1 MRTLGY
7 FCRYVPQELLEAC
20 GFKAVCFKPDFS
32 SPQFSSL
39 PVPFCAL
46 CKTFIS
52 WALNHRGFSGFVV
65 PLACDAS
72 RRTYEILRTL
82 SVPVFSFDVPA
93 LTGEIALRWLTENLN
108 ELARKLLAQSGRSFL
123 EFTASLKQALGGT
136 LRQQKAFLREWEE
149 RLRAS
154 DRIPLL
160 LSGSHFAHVLLPL
173 LEEKGFLVFPDLPE
187 NRLLLGEEPLLL
199 TASPLED
206 LARFILRRL
215 PCPRLSGPAR
225 RTALKRLCGALGL
238 RGVVIVFSKFCDFQ
252 LYEIGLL
259 GRSLSLPVLCLEH
272 DTTPSFPQWETR
284 LDAFREMILH
294 G

>member
-20 GFKAVCFKPDFS
+20 GFKAIFFKPDFS

-52 WALNHRGFSGFVV
+52 WALNHRELSGFVV
-65 PLACDAS
+65 PLTCDAS
-72 RRTYEILRTL
+72 RRTYEILRAL
-82 SVPVFSFDVPA
+82 SVPVFPLDVPA
-93 LTGEIALRWLTENLN
+93 LPGEIALRWLTENLN
-108 ELARKLLAQSGRSFL
+108 ELARELLARSGRSFS
-123 EFTASLKQALGGT
+123 EFTASLRQTLEET
-136 LRQQKAFLREWEE
+136 LRQREAFFREWEE
-149 RLRAS
+149 RRGAS
-154 DRIPLL
+154 NRIPLL
-160 LSGSHFAHVLLPL
+160 LSGSHFAYALLPL

-187 NRLLLGEEPLLL
+187 NRFLLGEEPLLL

-206 LARFILRRL
+206 LTRLLLHRL
-215 PCPRLSGPAR
+215 PCPWFSGSAR
-225 RTALKRLCGALGL
+225 RIALKKLCDTLGL

-259 GRSLSLPVLCLEH
+259 RRSFGLPVLCLEH
-272 DTTPSFPQWETR
+272 DTTSSFPQWETR
-284 LDAFREMILH
+284 LDAFREMILR

>member
-1 MRTLGY
+1 MCTLGY

-20 GFKAVCFKPDFS
+20 GFKAVFFKPDFS
-32 SPQFSSL
+32 SPQCSSL

-52 WALNHRGFSGFVV
+52 WALNHREFSGFVV

-72 RRTYEILRTL
+72 RRTYEILRAL
-82 SVPVFSFDVPA
+82 SVPAFSLDVPA
-93 LTGEIALRWLTENLN
+93 LAGETAVERLTENLDD
-108 ELARKLLAQSGRSFL
+108 LARELLAQSGRSFL
-123 EFTASLKQALGGT
+123 EFTASLKQALEET
-136 LRQQKAFLREWEE
+136 LRQQEAFFREWGK
-149 RLRAS
+149 RRRAP

-160 LSGSHFAHVLLPL
+160 FSGSHFAHVLLPL

-187 NRLLLGEEPLLL
+187 NRILLGEEPLSL

-206 LARFILRRL
+206 LARFTLHRL

-225 RTALKRLCGALGL
+225 RTALKRLCGTLGL

-259 GRSLSLPVLCLEH
+259 GRSLGLPVLCLEH